1 MFRSFGC
8 LVDAENVATDTAQ
21 PVYIEEPRFAQ
32 WVFASSQA
40 AWIWLIARLWLG
52 WEWFQA
58 GWTKVF
64 GGNITWRFWNWV
76 TRPTA

>member
-1 MFRSFGC
+1 M
-8 LVDAENVATDTAQ
+8 ATDTAR
-21 PVYIEEPRFAQ
+21 PVYIEEPRFAR
-32 WVFASSQA
+32 WLFASSQA

-64 GGNITWRFWNWV
+64 GGNITWRFWNWGA
-76 TRPTA
+76 RLTA